1 MKIILSLLLLQ
12 LTMGCS
18 SFQWSYEQE
27 ENSVASMSNLNSI
40 NESSIN
46 SNSRNPSSNTQP
58 QSVHFYAEKLAE
70 QFFITSENI
79 DMKKTIAVGTF
90 LPINNMN
97 GNSLPQANPIAH
109 QLQESFVT
117 IAAQVGLKVIE
128 FKTMSQLK
136 IKNNQDIMLSRN
148 VEELASTI
156 NADYYLTGT
165 YSEHKD
171 KLVINVRLIE
181 LPTNI
186 VVAAATD
193 YIPADVMEYQ
203 SKIKLKENKV
213 YRGAY

>member
-12 LTMGCS
+12 LTVGCS
-18 SFQWSYEQE
+18 SFQWRYEQE
-27 ENSVASMSNLNSI
+27 ENSVVSTS
-40 NESSIN
+40 NESSIKADN
-46 SNSRNPSSNTQP
+46 KDTSI
-58 QSVHFYAEKLAE
+58 QSIHFYAEKLAE

-136 IKNNQDIMLSRN
+136 IQNNQDIMLSRN
-148 VEELASTI
+148 VDELSSSI

-165 YSEHKD
+165 YSEHKN
-171 KLVINVRLIE
+171 KLVVNVRLIE